1 MDKIKSSVAVKVTA
15 LVLSLLLV
23 LSIVPVNGLSNSLRN
38 SVSAAETPLANQ
50 ATPDEVTVS
59 KPDLPEPERKAIT
72 NITGNLVISG
82 SADCE
87 LISTRNDGNNVS
99 RDIFSGLKDIKFICS
114 ETLSDD
120 ISVTLNTKVP
130 KDLTNDDSKDIYYK
144 IDGSVLK
151 IIFKKIADGTYP
163 LTIGNGSKASYYNFF
178 VDSTAPT
185 AEIKYDK
192 TVSKTAIDVT
202 VSPNDNAGHSGY
214 SDVDYDKTSVKFV
227 NSGETK
233 LVPHNHKEGNKSFT
247 FSAENSGQYYI
258 ELSDKVGNKAEI
270 AIPDKFIID
279 KTAPKV
285 TISSVNSDESYKN
298 GTWAKDDVKVA
309 FTVDDGE
316 YSSGVDVKNIKVTSD
331 VTENEYTVTEKAGVY
346 YFTADTYGKY
356 TIKATDNAG
365 LTGSVTS
372 ETVKIDKTAASDIE
386 VWFTKDNGILNFL
399 TFGIYE
405 SSDVKASVKVYYGN
419 DESKIK
425 DLKLYNNESEI
436 SGNSGLK
443 GSDKNGNFIQKSFT
457 ISSAEKNK
465 AYNLSFYIEDEAG
478 NKTDEYIPI
487 TNEKVKVYVDG
498 SIKEINRNLFEVV
511 FSESEP
517 EIEIVDVKADNVA
530 ENVENNIYTGAIT
543 FKSKVKDDLS
553 GLKDVKLYFNKAS
566 EIETDKDGNITNLSK
581 LTLVEPANKID
592 ISKTEKTKAI
602 DDVSYTTSSNLATG
616 EYSFV
621 IAATNNNGK
630 TSIKSISVLVDRTQP
645 EITKFEYSAKDTNNL
660 KLENGELYCDKP
672 VTVKVYADDLNIG
685 GKKVVS
691 SGLKDI
697 KLYNGNEEITA
708 TSEFD
713 SENGCKTFEL
723 PYADTPYDL
732 SAKAIDNLG
741 NGGEENAPKTT
752 AKSLKKLTLNG
763 EILDIDD
770 NFKVVVN
777 NDKSTIE
784 NSGFEFS
791 KFSYSD
797 KNAVYSGDGTVS
809 ATITD
814 KLSGISKVTVTVNDA
829 NVDGFCTVT
838 NVENGKKVVFN
849 TKKYNPNGIPD
860 GEYTLKVTAENN
872 CGIETTF
879 ETTFYIDKTAP
890 SLDSVAFSFE
900 GGSQLDY
907 GIYSNKEI
915 TMLVTVNNGTNGSPL
930 KSVTV
935 VDKDGKSVTS
945 TVSSPKSNTV
955 EFKIPEKKLNV
966 GLQVVACDK
975 ADNESTTPIANDG
988 VTVTVNSN
996 DVKNVSDAYE
1006 VVYQLTTPELEKDEI
1021 KVDFADNSLSGKDIY
1036 KGQGTF
1042 SANVIENLSGLKE
1055 IKLYFDKKSKFV
1067 FGENNTITNLS
1078 EVTPVDKYE
1087 EISKVSK
1094 TNSKQVSYKTDG
1106 DLATGEY
1113 TFVIAATNNSGNTL
1127 VKSKTIG
1134 IDATNPIITKFEY
1147 SAKDTDNLKLVNGE
1161 LYCDKPVTVKVYA
1174 DDLNIGGKK
1183 VVSSGLSDIK
1193 LYNGNEEITATSEFD
1208 SKNGCKI
1215 FELPHTDAPYD
1226 LSAIAIDNLGNGG
1239 EENAP
1244 KTTAKSLK
1252 KLTLNGE
1259 ILDIDD
1265 NFKIVVNNDSTK
1277 IENSGFEFSKDFR
1290 YRDENAVYS
1299 GDGTVSATITD
1310 KLSGI
1315 SKVTVTVN
1323 DVNVDG
1329 FCTVT
1334 DVENGKKIVF
1344 DTKKYNSD
1352 GIPSG
1357 KYTLK
1362 VTAENNCGI
1371 NIPFDTTFYMD
1382 NSNPEI
1388 KSFRVESAETS
1399 IDEII
1404 SFLTFGIY
1412 SNKDINVIVSAVDEA
1427 PSSNFKSLVLVSK
1440 NGQECEFVNESVEGD
1455 FKNGF
1460 TVTKTFRI
1468 NNGAEDATKSV
1479 YNLSATVTD
1488 KAEHF
1493 DTKSVIDLGEYINA
1507 KGEKVSVND
1516 NFEIVSTDIKPEGIT
1531 NYSTKSSDDSI
1542 QKNIVNGKEWYSGYF
1557 IVNAEIKDTISGI
1570 KKVKVFFN
1578 GDDVSDKITLSE
1590 DKFTE
1595 SKITQAELTLDTKS
1609 NCNLKEGENKIRI
1622 EVYGNSNNCSFVE
1635 KSVYVD
1641 RKASKITGFE
1651 FKKSVADQILSFLT
1665 FGIYSNN
1672 NVDVTVTAVDNK
1684 PSSGIDSIKL
1694 SSASGLEIVDE
1705 SKIEY
1710 TNTSPEE
1717 CKYAK
1722 TFTLKAD
1729 EAEFSKSESF
1739 YNDLTATVTDNVGNS
1754 VSSNYN
1760 KTNNQEIVITKKAP
1774 EISTNFDNLLDSDS
1788 AKESK
1793 YYDEEH
1799 NNYWF
1804 AGDVKFSFDV
1814 KDDYSKLSSV
1824 QLMLNGTDVT
1834 EYCTDKASATPGK
1847 YTEID
1852 TVDATGKKVSATTIS
1867 IDTAKIPDGILIEG
1881 ENTFTITAT
1890 GNNGVTCEVSE
1901 VKFNIDTQKTE
1912 NISFEFKK
1920 SVANQILSFL
1930 TFGIYSNN
1938 NVDVTVTAVDNKPSS
1953 GIDSIKLSSASGLE
1967 IVDEGR
1973 IEYTNTSPE
1982 DCTYVKTF
1990 TLKVDEAEFSKS
2002 ESFYNDLTATVTDK
2016 VGNVGSSNY
2025 NKDGKPEVVITEKVP
2040 EITKSYNNLLD
2051 SDSAEWTSKYYDEEH
2066 NNYWFA
2072 GDVKYSFDVK
2082 DEYSKLSSVQLML
2095 NGTDVT
2101 EYCTDTAS
2109 DTPGKYTEI
2118 DTVDVN
2124 GKEVSATTIS
2134 IDTANIPDG
2143 ILKEGENI
2151 FTITATGNNGV
2162 TCGAEEVKFNIDTQK
2177 VKPENIKFEFN
2188 RSVANQIL
2196 SFLTFGIYSN
2206 NDVDVKVTATD
2217 NAPSSGIDSIKL
2229 SSASGLKIE
2238 DKGESSVVYEN
2249 KSPEACTYSRTFTLK
2264 VDKSDF
2270 SKEKS
2275 FYDDLTATVT
2285 DKVGNVGISNYNATN
2300 NQEIVI
2306 TKKAPEISTNYD
2318 NLKDAGSTVTKYY
2331 DGKDYWFAGDVK
2343 FSFDVKD
2350 EYSKLS
2356 SVQLML
2362 NDTDVTKYCTDT
2374 ASETPGK
2381 YTEINT
2387 VDATGKEV
2395 SATTISIDTAKI
2407 PDGILK
2413 EGKNIFTIT
2422 ATGNN
2427 GEKSKTE
2434 TVEFCIDTTKP
2445 QIDDFKFEP
2454 VGNMDENT
2462 TPVETTDYGY
2472 YFRND
2477 VNVTVIASD
2486 GEGSGIGGS
2495 NNQVSSGIY
2504 YRCVDVDG
2512 SETNGIVLPGES
2524 FTVKKDFKGQIYA
2537 YAIDNVGNKCSEQ
2550 HPYGSIVESEQ
2561 KHRESSNINL
2571 ETVGNVVNKDD
2582 ANRNLYNNDVKIT
2595 IALKDSYS
2603 GIRTVHYRIYDDYG
2617 DNIENTFSI
2626 DQSGNF
2632 SDTYSWS
2639 YTKDKNLVTEL
2650 KTTVPVAFNSNN
2662 IRGYVEFTDRA
2673 GHKEAEDII
2682 PFSIDKTAPT
2692 IKVVYDNNDF
2702 KTYQGNKYFKAD
2714 RTATIT
2720 VTERNFNEADFTTDI
2735 KKAPNSNVGIDGWT
2749 HNYNSA
2755 NPDAS
2760 THVAHIRFTSDDD
2773 YTVDMA
2779 FKDMAQNKAESPAQ
2793 EKFTLDKTL
2802 PKISVSFDNNSSLNG
2817 SYYKAE
2823 RTATITIEEHNFA
2836 ADTEH
2841 LDIKFN
2847 AYDEDNTTPVSAPN
2861 VVGWTSNGDTRTA
2874 TVTFANDGKYEF
2886 TVDYKDL
2893 AYNQA
2898 EQAKVDTFFVDK
2910 TNPEIKFENVEANA
2924 AYADSISPVVV
2935 FTDNN
2940 YDGYTTLTLERID
2953 INSKSKIVNMNKTSV
2968 LNGVTGETVT
2978 YDNFGTI
2985 EENDGIYKLS
2995 AKMVDKAGN
3004 EKGREIIFSVNRFGS
3019 TYMAGDENTESL
3031 ISSGYSNKES
3041 DVFIKEINVNKVSK
3055 QSVSL
3060 ACNNSS
3066 VSKLKADENY
3076 TVSSNGGSGS
3086 WFEYT
3091 YKINKDNFADEGYYT
3106 ITLSSTDRVKH
3117 TVSNITALTKE
3128 RKCPV
3133 SFTIDKTVPEV
3144 RISGIEDGKP
3154 YEEASRQV
3162 KVVCEDVNISDD
3174 TLVIEL
3180 NGKELEAGEDKDFV
3194 LSKDNAGE
3202 IIAKFKV
3209 EAIGND
3215 TRQNI
3220 KVSVAD
3226 KAGNEGKSSVS
3237 DFILSASLLTRF
3249 FANTTL
3255 VIATFAAI
3263 AVIIGLVL
3271 FFVIRRRKK
3280 NEEK

>member
-1651 FKKSVADQILSFLT
+1651 FKKSVA
-1665 FGIYSNN
+1665 
-1672 NVDVTVTAVDNK
+1672 
-1684 PSSGIDSIKL
+1684 
-1694 SSASGLEIVDE
+1694 
-1705 SKIEY
+1705 
-1710 TNTSPEE
+1710 
-1717 CKYAK
+1717 
-1722 TFTLKAD
+1722 
-1729 EAEFSKSESF
+1729 
-1739 YNDLTATVTDNVGNS
+1739 
-1754 VSSNYN
+1754 
-1760 KTNNQEIVITKKAP
+1760 
-1774 EISTNFDNLLDSDS
+1774 
-1788 AKESK
+1788 
-1793 YYDEEH
+1793 
-1799 NNYWF
+1799 
-1804 AGDVKFSFDV
+1804 
-1814 KDDYSKLSSV
+1814 
-1824 QLMLNGTDVT
+1824 
-1834 EYCTDKASATPGK
+1834 
-1847 YTEID
+1847 
-1852 TVDATGKKVSATTIS
+1852 
-1867 IDTAKIPDGILIEG
+1867 
-1881 ENTFTITAT
+1881 
-1890 GNNGVTCEVSE
+1890 
-1901 VKFNIDTQKTE
+1901 
-1912 NISFEFKK
+1912 
-1920 SVANQILSFL
+1920 
-1930 TFGIYSNN
+1930 
-1938 NVDVTVTAVDNKPSS
+1938 
-1953 GIDSIKLSSASGLE
+1953 
-1967 IVDEGR
+1967 
-1973 IEYTNTSPE
+1973 
-1982 DCTYVKTF
+1982 
-1990 TLKVDEAEFSKS
+1990 
-2002 ESFYNDLTATVTDK
+2002 
-2016 VGNVGSSNY
+2016 
-2025 NKDGKPEVVITEKVP
+2025 
-2040 EITKSYNNLLD
+2040 
-2051 SDSAEWTSKYYDEEH
+2051 
-2066 NNYWFA
+2066 
-2072 GDVKYSFDVK
+2072 
-2082 DEYSKLSSVQLML
+2082 
-2095 NGTDVT
+2095 
-2101 EYCTDTAS
+2101 
-2109 DTPGKYTEI
+2109 
-2118 DTVDVN
+2118 
-2124 GKEVSATTIS
+2124 
-2134 IDTANIPDG
+2134 
-2143 ILKEGENI
+2143 
-2151 FTITATGNNGV
+2151 
-2162 TCGAEEVKFNIDTQK
+2162 
-2177 VKPENIKFEFN
+2177 
-2188 RSVANQIL
+2188 NQIL

>member
-23 LSIVPVNGLSNSLRN
+23 LSIVPVNGLTNSLRN

-59 KPDLPEPERKAIT
+59 EPDLPEPERKAIT
-72 NITGNLVISG
+72 NIKGSLVISG

-87 LISTRNDGNNVS
+87 LISTRNDGNNVP

-114 ETLSDD
+114 EPLSDTT
-120 ISVTLNTKVP
+120 SVTLNTQV
-130 KDLTNDDSKDIYYK
+130 LTNDDSKDIYFK

-151 IIFKKIADGTYP
+151 IIFNKIADGTYP
-163 LTIGNGSKASYYNFF
+163 LTIKNGSGSKASYYNFF

-192 TVSKTAIDVT
+192 TVSDSAIKVT
-202 VSPNDNAGHSGY
+202 VYPNDNAGHSGY

-227 NSGETK
+227 NSGETE
-233 LVPHNHKEGNKSFT
+233 LVPHNHKEGENSFT
-247 FSAENSGQYYI
+247 FSVENSGQYNI

-279 KTAPKV
+279 KTAPTV
-285 TISSVNSDESYKN
+285 TILPDNSDESYKN
-298 GTWAKDDVKVA
+298 NTWTNKDVKVA
-309 FTVDDGE
+309 FSVYDGE
-316 YSSGVDVKNIKVTSD
+316 YSSGVDAANIKVISE
-331 VTENEYTVTEKAGVY
+331 VTKKEYEVTKDEKTAGVY

-365 LTGSVTS
+365 RTGSVTS
-372 ETVKIDKTAASDIE
+372 ETVKIDKSETADME

-405 SSDVKASVKVYYGN
+405 SSDVKVSVKAYYGN

-436 SGNSGLK
+436 SDNSGSK

-478 NKTDEYIPI
+478 NKTKENIPI
-487 TNEKVKVYVDG
+487 TNDKVKVYVHG
-498 SIKEINRNLFEVV
+498 VKKEINRNLFEVV
-511 FSESEP
+511 FSESVP
-517 EIEIVDVKADNVA
+517 EIETVDVKADKVVKNE
-530 ENVENNIYTGAIT
+530 ENYFYSGAIT
-543 FKSKVKDDLS
+543 FKSKVQDGLS

-592 ISKTEKTKAI
+592 ISKTEKTTAI
-602 DDVSYTTSSNLATG
+602 DDVSYTTPNNLATG
-616 EYSFV
+616 EYTFV

-630 TSIKSISVLVDRTQP
+630 TSIKSTTVLVDRTQP
-645 EITKFEYSAKDTNNL
+645 EITKFEYSAKDTDKL
-660 KLENGELYCDKP
+660 KLEGGKLYCDKP

-685 GKKVVS
+685 GKMVVS

-697 KLYNGNEEITA
+697 KLYNGNDEITA

-713 SENGCKTFEL
+713 SENGCK
-723 PYADTPYDL
+723 
-732 SAKAIDNLG
+732 
-741 NGGEENAPKTT
+741 
-752 AKSLKKLTLNG
+752 
-763 EILDIDD
+763 
-770 NFKVVVN
+770 
-777 NDKSTIE
+777 
-784 NSGFEFS
+784 
-791 KFSYSD
+791 
-797 KNAVYSGDGTVS
+797 
-809 ATITD
+809 
-814 KLSGISKVTVTVNDA
+814 
-829 NVDGFCTVT
+829 
-838 NVENGKKVVFN
+838 
-849 TKKYNPNGIPD
+849 
-860 GEYTLKVTAENN
+860 
-872 CGIETTF
+872 
-879 ETTFYIDKTAP
+879 
-890 SLDSVAFSFE
+890 
-900 GGSQLDY
+900 
-907 GIYSNKEI
+907 
-915 TMLVTVNNGTNGSPL
+915 
-930 KSVTV
+930 
-935 VDKDGKSVTS
+935 
-945 TVSSPKSNTV
+945 
-955 EFKIPEKKLNV
+955 
-966 GLQVVACDK
+966 
-975 ADNESTTPIANDG
+975 
-988 VTVTVNSN
+988 
-996 DVKNVSDAYE
+996 
-1006 VVYQLTTPELEKDEI
+1006 
-1021 KVDFADNSLSGKDIY
+1021 
-1036 KGQGTF
+1036 
-1042 SANVIENLSGLKE
+1042 
-1055 IKLYFDKKSKFV
+1055 
-1067 FGENNTITNLS
+1067 
-1078 EVTPVDKYE
+1078 
-1087 EISKVSK
+1087 
-1094 TNSKQVSYKTDG
+1094 
-1106 DLATGEY
+1106 
-1113 TFVIAATNNSGNTL
+1113 
-1127 VKSKTIG
+1127 
-1134 IDATNPIITKFEY
+1134 
-1147 SAKDTDNLKLVNGE
+1147 
-1161 LYCDKPVTVKVYA
+1161 
-1174 DDLNIGGKK
+1174 
-1183 VVSSGLSDIK
+1183 
-1193 LYNGNEEITATSEFD
+1193 
-1208 SKNGCKI
+1208 I
-1215 FELPHTDAPYD
+1215 FELPDADAPYD

-1265 NFKIVVNNDSTK
+1265 NFKIVVNNNSLN
-1277 IENSGFEFSKDFR
+1277 IERSDFEFNGFS
-1290 YRDENAVYS
+1290 YSDENDVYS

-1323 DVNVDG
+1323 DANVDG

-1334 DVENGKKIVF
+1334 DVENGKKVVF
-1344 DTKKYNSD
+1344 DTKKYNPN
-1352 GIPSG
+1352 GIPDG

-1371 NIPFDTTFYMD
+1371 NRPFDATFYMD

-1427 PSSNFKSLVLVSK
+1427 PSSNFKDLVLVSK

-1493 DTKSVIDLGEYINA
+1493 DTKSVNDLGGYINA
-1507 KGEKVSVND
+1507 NGEKVSVD
-1516 NFEIVSTDIKPEGIT
+1516 GNFEIVSTDIKPEGIT
-1531 NYSTKSSDDSI
+1531 NYSTESSNDSI
-1542 QKNIVNGKEWYSGYF
+1542 NKNIVNGKEWYSGDF

-1609 NCNLKEGENKIRI
+1609 NCTLKEGENKIRI

-1641 RKASKITGFE
+1641 REASQITGFE

-1672 NVDVTVTAVDNK
+1672 DVDVTVTAVDNK
-1684 PSSGIDSIKL
+1684 PSSGIDSIEL
-1694 SSASGLEIVDE
+1694 SKTSGLEIVDE
-1705 SKIEY
+1705 SRIEY

-1717 CKYAK
+1717 
-1722 TFTLKAD
+1722 
-1729 EAEFSKSESF
+1729 
-1739 YNDLTATVTDNVGNS
+1739 
-1754 VSSNYN
+1754 
-1760 KTNNQEIVITKKAP
+1760 
-1774 EISTNFDNLLDSDS
+1774 
-1788 AKESK
+1788 
-1793 YYDEEH
+1793 
-1799 NNYWF
+1799 
-1804 AGDVKFSFDV
+1804 
-1814 KDDYSKLSSV
+1814 
-1824 QLMLNGTDVT
+1824 
-1834 EYCTDKASATPGK
+1834 
-1847 YTEID
+1847 
-1852 TVDATGKKVSATTIS
+1852 
-1867 IDTAKIPDGILIEG
+1867 
-1881 ENTFTITAT
+1881 
-1890 GNNGVTCEVSE
+1890 
-1901 VKFNIDTQKTE
+1901 
-1912 NISFEFKK
+1912 
-1920 SVANQILSFL
+1920 
-1930 TFGIYSNN
+1930 
-1938 NVDVTVTAVDNKPSS
+1938 
-1953 GIDSIKLSSASGLE
+1953 
-1967 IVDEGR
+1967 
-1973 IEYTNTSPE
+1973 
-1982 DCTYVKTF
+1982 CTYVKTF

-2025 NKDGKPEVVITEKVP
+2025 NNDGKPEVVITKKAP
-2040 EITKSYNNLLD
+2040 EITKSYDNLLD

-2072 GDVKYSFDVK
+2072 GDVKFSFEVK
-2082 DEYSKLSSVQLML
+2082 DDYSKISSVQLML

-2101 EYCTDTAS
+2101 ECCTDTAS

-2118 DTVDVN
+2118 DTVD
-2124 GKEVSATTIS
+2124 E
-2134 IDTANIPDG
+2134 
-2143 ILKEGENI
+2143 
-2151 FTITATGNNGV
+2151 
-2162 TCGAEEVKFNIDTQK
+2162 
-2177 VKPENIKFEFN
+2177 
-2188 RSVANQIL
+2188 
-2196 SFLTFGIYSN
+2196 
-2206 NDVDVKVTATD
+2206 
-2217 NAPSSGIDSIKL
+2217 
-2229 SSASGLKIE
+2229 
-2238 DKGESSVVYEN
+2238 
-2249 KSPEACTYSRTFTLK
+2249 
-2264 VDKSDF
+2264 
-2270 SKEKS
+2270 
-2275 FYDDLTATVT
+2275 
-2285 DKVGNVGISNYNATN
+2285 
-2300 NQEIVI
+2300 
-2306 TKKAPEISTNYD
+2306 
-2318 NLKDAGSTVTKYY
+2318 
-2331 DGKDYWFAGDVK
+2331 
-2343 FSFDVKD
+2343 
-2350 EYSKLS
+2350 
-2356 SVQLML
+2356 
-2362 NDTDVTKYCTDT
+2362 
-2374 ASETPGK
+2374 
-2381 YTEINT
+2381 
-2387 VDATGKEV
+2387 TGKEV

-2407 PDGILK
+2407 PDEILK
-2413 EGKNIFTIT
+2413 LEEGENIFTIT

-2427 GEKSKTE
+2427 GVTCDAEEVK
-2434 TVEFCIDTTKP
+2434 FNIDTTKP

-2454 VGNMDENT
+2454 VGNMDEIT

-2472 YFRND
+2472 YFSND

-2486 GEGSGIGGS
+2486 GVGSGIGGS

-2561 KHRESSNINL
+2561 KHRESSNIDL
-2571 ETVGNVVNKDD
+2571 ETVGTVVNKDD

-2632 SDTYSWS
+2632 SDTYGWS

-2673 GHKEAEDII
+2673 GHKESEDII

-2720 VTERNFNEADFTTDI
+2720 VTERNFNEADFRTDI
-2735 KKAPNSNVGIDGWT
+2735 KKAPNSNAGIDGWT

-2779 FKDMAQNKAESPAQ
+2779 FKDMAQNRAESPAQ

-2836 ADTEH
+2836 SDTEH
-2841 LDIKFN
+2841 LNINFN

-2874 TVTFANDGKYEF
+2874 TVTFADDGKYEF

-2898 EQAKVDTFFVDK
+2898 EQVKVDTFFVDK
-2910 TNPEIKFENVEANA
+2910 KNPEIKFENVEANA

-3004 EKGREIIFSVNRFGS
+3004 EKSREIIFSVNRFGS
-3019 TYMAGDENTESL
+3019 TYLAGDENTESL

-3066 VSKLKADENY
+3066 VSQLKADENY

-3144 RISGIEDGKP
+3144 RISGIEDKKP

-3162 KVVCEDVNISDD
+3162 KVVCEDVNISED

-3180 NGKELEAGEDKDFV
+3180 NGKKLEAGEDKDFV

-3215 TRQNI
+3215 TKQNI

>member
-23 LSIVPVNGLSNSLRN
+23 LSIVPVNGLTNSLRN

-72 NITGNLVISG
+72 NIKGSLVISG

-130 KDLTNDDSKDIYYK
+130 KVLTNDDSKDIYYK

-163 LTIGNGSKASYYNFF
+163 LTIGNGSKVSYYNFF

-192 TVSKTAIDVT
+192 TVSNSDITVT
-202 VSPNDNAGHSGY
+202 VYPNDNAGHSGY

-233 LVPHNHKEGNKSFT
+233 LVPHNHKEGGNSFT
-247 FSAENSGQYYI
+247 FSAENSGQYNI

-279 KTAPKV
+279 KTAPTV
-285 TISSVNSDESYKN
+285 TISPDNSDESYKN

-356 TIKATDNAG
+356 SIKATDNAG
-365 LTGSVTS
+365 LTGSVKS
-372 ETVKIDKTAASDIE
+372 KTVKIDKTAASDIE

-436 SGNSGLK
+436 SGNSGSK

-498 SIKEINRNLFEVV
+498 SIKEINRNLFEFV

-553 GLKDVKLYFNKAS
+553 GLKGVKLYFNKAS

-630 TSIKSISVLVDRTQP
+630 TSIKSTSVLVDRTQP

-660 KLENGELYCDKP
+660 KLVNGELYCDKP

-691 SGLKDI
+691 SGLSDI
-697 KLYNGNEEITA
+697 KLYNGDEEITA

-723 PYADTPYDL
+723 PYADAPYDL

-777 NDKSTIE
+777 NDKST
-784 NSGFEFS
+784 
-791 KFSYSD
+791 
-797 KNAVYSGDGTVS
+797 
-809 ATITD
+809 
-814 KLSGISKVTVTVNDA
+814 
-829 NVDGFCTVT
+829 
-838 NVENGKKVVFN
+838 
-849 TKKYNPNGIPD
+849 
-860 GEYTLKVTAENN
+860 
-872 CGIETTF
+872 
-879 ETTFYIDKTAP
+879 
-890 SLDSVAFSFE
+890 
-900 GGSQLDY
+900 
-907 GIYSNKEI
+907 
-915 TMLVTVNNGTNGSPL
+915 
-930 KSVTV
+930 
-935 VDKDGKSVTS
+935 
-945 TVSSPKSNTV
+945 
-955 EFKIPEKKLNV
+955 
-966 GLQVVACDK
+966 
-975 ADNESTTPIANDG
+975 
-988 VTVTVNSN
+988 
-996 DVKNVSDAYE
+996 
-1006 VVYQLTTPELEKDEI
+1006 
-1021 KVDFADNSLSGKDIY
+1021 
-1036 KGQGTF
+1036 
-1042 SANVIENLSGLKE
+1042 
-1055 IKLYFDKKSKFV
+1055 
-1067 FGENNTITNLS
+1067 
-1078 EVTPVDKYE
+1078 
-1087 EISKVSK
+1087 
-1094 TNSKQVSYKTDG
+1094 
-1106 DLATGEY
+1106 
-1113 TFVIAATNNSGNTL
+1113 
-1127 VKSKTIG
+1127 
-1134 IDATNPIITKFEY
+1134 
-1147 SAKDTDNLKLVNGE
+1147 
-1161 LYCDKPVTVKVYA
+1161 
-1174 DDLNIGGKK
+1174 
-1183 VVSSGLSDIK
+1183 
-1193 LYNGNEEITATSEFD
+1193 
-1208 SKNGCKI
+1208 
-1215 FELPHTDAPYD
+1215 
-1226 LSAIAIDNLGNGG
+1226 
-1239 EENAP
+1239 
-1244 KTTAKSLK
+1244 
-1252 KLTLNGE
+1252 
-1259 ILDIDD
+1259 
-1265 NFKIVVNNDSTK
+1265 

-1352 GIPSG
+1352 GISSG

-1440 NGQECEFVNESVEGD
+1440 NGQEYEFVNESVEGD

-1542 QKNIVNGKEWYSGYF
+1542 QKNIVNGKEWYSGHF

-1890 GNNGVTCEVSE
+1890 GNNG
-1901 VKFNIDTQKTE
+1901 
-1912 NISFEFKK
+1912 
-1920 SVANQILSFL
+1920 
-1930 TFGIYSNN
+1930 
-1938 NVDVTVTAVDNKPSS
+1938 
-1953 GIDSIKLSSASGLE
+1953 
-1967 IVDEGR
+1967 
-1973 IEYTNTSPE
+1973 
-1982 DCTYVKTF
+1982 
-1990 TLKVDEAEFSKS
+1990 
-2002 ESFYNDLTATVTDK
+2002 
-2016 VGNVGSSNY
+2016 
-2025 NKDGKPEVVITEKVP
+2025 
-2040 EITKSYNNLLD
+2040 
-2051 SDSAEWTSKYYDEEH
+2051 
-2066 NNYWFA
+2066 
-2072 GDVKYSFDVK
+2072 
-2082 DEYSKLSSVQLML
+2082 
-2095 NGTDVT
+2095 
-2101 EYCTDTAS
+2101 
-2109 DTPGKYTEI
+2109 
-2118 DTVDVN
+2118 
-2124 GKEVSATTIS
+2124 
-2134 IDTANIPDG
+2134 
-2143 ILKEGENI
+2143 
-2151 FTITATGNNGV
+2151 
-2162 TCGAEEVKFNIDTQK
+2162 
-2177 VKPENIKFEFN
+2177 
-2188 RSVANQIL
+2188 
-2196 SFLTFGIYSN
+2196 
-2206 NDVDVKVTATD
+2206 
-2217 NAPSSGIDSIKL
+2217 
-2229 SSASGLKIE
+2229 
-2238 DKGESSVVYEN
+2238 
-2249 KSPEACTYSRTFTLK
+2249 
-2264 VDKSDF
+2264 
-2270 SKEKS
+2270 
-2275 FYDDLTATVT
+2275 
-2285 DKVGNVGISNYNATN
+2285 
-2300 NQEIVI
+2300 
-2306 TKKAPEISTNYD
+2306 
-2318 NLKDAGSTVTKYY
+2318 
-2331 DGKDYWFAGDVK
+2331 
-2343 FSFDVKD
+2343 
-2350 EYSKLS
+2350 
-2356 SVQLML
+2356 
-2362 NDTDVTKYCTDT
+2362 
-2374 ASETPGK
+2374 
-2381 YTEINT
+2381 
-2387 VDATGKEV
+2387 
-2395 SATTISIDTAKI
+2395 
-2407 PDGILK
+2407 
-2413 EGKNIFTIT
+2413 
-2422 ATGNN
+2422 
-2427 GEKSKTE
+2427 EKSKTE

-2504 YRCVDVDG
+2504 YRYVDVDG

-2682 PFSIDKTAPT
+2682 PFSIDKTAPI

-2735 KKAPNSNVGIDGWT
+2735 KKAPNSNAGIDGWT

-2940 YDGYTTLTLERID
+2940 YDGYTTLTLERVD

-3004 EKGREIIFSVNRFGS
+3004 EKSREIIFSVNRFGS

-3215 TRQNI
+3215 TKQNI

-3249 FANTTL
+3249 FANTPL

>member
-1183 VVSSGLSDIK
+1183 VVSSGLKDIK

-1208 SKNGCKI
+1208 SENGCKT
-1215 FELPHTDAPYD
+1215 FELPYADTPYD
-1226 LSAIAIDNLGNGG
+1226 LSAKAIDNLGNGG

-1265 NFKIVVNNDSTK
+1265 NFKVVVNNDKST
-1277 IENSGFEFSKDFR
+1277 IENSGFEFSKFSYSDK
-1290 YRDENAVYS
+1290 NAVYS

-1651 FKKSVADQILSFLT
+1651 FKK
-1665 FGIYSNN
+1665 
-1672 NVDVTVTAVDNK
+1672 
-1684 PSSGIDSIKL
+1684 
-1694 SSASGLEIVDE
+1694 
-1705 SKIEY
+1705 
-1710 TNTSPEE
+1710 
-1717 CKYAK
+1717 
-1722 TFTLKAD
+1722 
-1729 EAEFSKSESF
+1729 
-1739 YNDLTATVTDNVGNS
+1739 
-1754 VSSNYN
+1754 
-1760 KTNNQEIVITKKAP
+1760 
-1774 EISTNFDNLLDSDS
+1774 
-1788 AKESK
+1788 
-1793 YYDEEH
+1793 
-1799 NNYWF
+1799 
-1804 AGDVKFSFDV
+1804 
-1814 KDDYSKLSSV
+1814 
-1824 QLMLNGTDVT
+1824 
-1834 EYCTDKASATPGK
+1834 
-1847 YTEID
+1847 
-1852 TVDATGKKVSATTIS
+1852 
-1867 IDTAKIPDGILIEG
+1867 
-1881 ENTFTITAT
+1881 
-1890 GNNGVTCEVSE
+1890 
-1901 VKFNIDTQKTE
+1901 
-1912 NISFEFKK
+1912 
-1920 SVANQILSFL
+1920 
-1930 TFGIYSNN
+1930 
-1938 NVDVTVTAVDNKPSS
+1938 
-1953 GIDSIKLSSASGLE
+1953 
-1967 IVDEGR
+1967 
-1973 IEYTNTSPE
+1973 
-1982 DCTYVKTF
+1982 
-1990 TLKVDEAEFSKS
+1990 
-2002 ESFYNDLTATVTDK
+2002 
-2016 VGNVGSSNY
+2016 
-2025 NKDGKPEVVITEKVP
+2025 
-2040 EITKSYNNLLD
+2040 
-2051 SDSAEWTSKYYDEEH
+2051 
-2066 NNYWFA
+2066 
-2072 GDVKYSFDVK
+2072 
-2082 DEYSKLSSVQLML
+2082 
-2095 NGTDVT
+2095 
-2101 EYCTDTAS
+2101 
-2109 DTPGKYTEI
+2109 
-2118 DTVDVN
+2118 
-2124 GKEVSATTIS
+2124 
-2134 IDTANIPDG
+2134 
-2143 ILKEGENI
+2143 
-2151 FTITATGNNGV
+2151 
-2162 TCGAEEVKFNIDTQK
+2162 
-2177 VKPENIKFEFN
+2177 
-2188 RSVANQIL
+2188 SVANQIL

>member
-23 LSIVPVNGLSNSLRN
+23 LSIVPVNGLTNSLRN

-59 KPDLPEPERKAIT
+59 EPDLPEPERKAIT
-72 NITGNLVISG
+72 NIKGSLVISG

-130 KDLTNDDSKDIYYK
+130 KVLTNDDSKDIYYK

-285 TISSVNSDESYKN
+285 TISSNNSDESYKN

-436 SGNSGLK
+436 SGNSGSK

-691 SGLKDI
+691 SGLSDI
-697 KLYNGNEEITA
+697 KLYNGDEEITA

-723 PYADTPYDL
+723 PYADAPYDL

-838 NVENGKKVVFN
+838 DVENGKKIVFD

-872 CGIETTF
+872 CGIEKTF

-915 TMLVTVNNGTNGSPL
+915 TMVVTVDNGTNGSPL

-966 GLQVVACDK
+966 GLQVVACDM
-975 ADNESTTPIANDG
+975 AENNSATPIANDG

-1021 KVDFADNSLSGKDIY
+1021 KVDFADNSLYGKDIY

-1055 IKLYFDKKSKFV
+1055 IKLYFDKKSKFA

-1078 EVTPVDKYE
+1078 EVTPVDKYV

-1106 DLATGEY
+1106 DLETGEY

-1147 SAKDTDNLKLVNGE
+1147 SAKDTDNIKLVNGK

-1174 DDLNIGGKK
+1174 DDLNIGGKT
-1183 VVSSGLSDIK
+1183 VVSSGLKDIR

-1208 SKNGCKI
+1208 LENGCKI
-1215 FELPHTDAPYD
+1215 FELPYADAPYD

-1265 NFKIVVNNDSTK
+1265 NFKIVVNNDTTK
-1277 IENSGFEFSKDFR
+1277 IENIGFEFSKFS
-1290 YRDENAVYS
+1290 YSDENDVYS

-1323 DVNVDG
+1323 DANVDG
-1329 FCTVT
+1329 LCTVT

-1427 PSSNFKSLVLVSK
+1427 PSSNFKDLVLVSK

-1493 DTKSVIDLGEYINA
+1493 DTKSVNDLGEYINA
-1507 KGEKVSVND
+1507 NGEKVSVNGT
-1516 NFEIVSTDIKPEGIT
+1516 FEIVSTDIKPEGIT
-1531 NYSTKSSDDSI
+1531 HYSTESSNDSI
-1542 QKNIVNGKEWYSGYF
+1542 NKNIVNGKEWYSGDF
-1557 IVNAEIKDTISGI
+1557 KVNAEIKDTISGI

-1609 NCNLKEGENKIRI
+1609 NCNLTEGENKIRI

-1641 RKASKITGFE
+1641 REASQITDFE
-1651 FKKSVADQILSFLT
+1651 FKRSVADQIISFLT

-1672 NVDVTVTAVDNK
+1672 DVDVKVTATDNA

-1694 SSASGLEIVDE
+1694 SSASGL
-1705 SKIEY
+1705 KIEDKGESSVVY
-1710 TNTSPEE
+1710 ENKSPEA
-1717 CKYAK
+1717 CTYSK
-1722 TFTLKAD
+1722 TFTLKVD
-1729 EAEFSKSESF
+1729 NSDFSTEKSF

-1760 KTNNQEIVITKKAP
+1760 STNKKEIVITQKAP

-1788 AKESK
+1788 AEWTSK

-1852 TVDATGKKVSATTIS
+1852 TVDATGKKISATTIS
-1867 IDTAKIPDGILIEG
+1867 IDTAKIPDGILKEG
-1881 ENTFTITAT
+1881 ENIFTITAT
-1890 GNNGVTCEVSE
+1890 GNNGVTCDAEE

-1920 SVANQILSFL
+1920 SVADQILSFL

-1953 GIDSIKLSSASGLE
+1953 GIDSIKLSKTSGLE
-1967 IVDEGR
+1967 IVDESR
-1973 IEYTNTSPE
+1973 IEYTNTSPDE
-1982 DCTYVKTF
+1982 CKYVKTF

-2025 NKDGKPEVVITEKVP
+2025 NKNGKPEVVITEKAP
-2040 EITKSYNNLLD
+2040 EITKSFDNLLD
-2051 SDSAEWTSKYYDEEH
+2051 SDSAEWTSKYYDKEH

-2072 GDVKYSFDVK
+2072 GNVKFSFDVK
-2082 DEYSKLSSVQLML
+2082 DDYSKLSSVQLML

-2101 EYCTDTAS
+2101 KYCTDTAS

-2143 ILKEGENI
+2143 ILAEGENI

-2162 TCGAEEVKFNIDTQK
+2162 TCDAEEVKFNIDTQK
-2177 VKPENIKFEFN
+2177 TENIKFEFN

-2249 KSPEACTYSRTFTLK
+2249 KSPEACTYSKTFTLK
-2264 VDKSDF
+2264 VDNSDF
-2270 SKEKS
+2270 STEKS
-2275 FYDDLTATVT
+2275 FYNDLTATVT
-2285 DKVGNVGISNYNATN
+2285 DNVGNSVSSNYNATN

-2306 TKKAPEISTNYD
+2306 TKKAPKISTSYD
-2318 NLKDAGSTVTKYY
+2318 NLKDAGSAVTKYY

-2350 EYSKLS
+2350 DYSKIS

-2362 NDTDVTKYCTDT
+2362 NGTDVTKDCTDT
-2374 ASETPGK
+2374 ASATPGK
-2381 YTEINT
+2381 YTEIDT
-2387 VDATGKEV
+2387 VDETGKKV
-2395 SATTISIDTAKI
+2395 SATTISIDTAQI
-2407 PDGILK
+2407 PDGILAK
-2413 EGKNIFTIT
+2413 GKNIFTIT

-2454 VGNMDENT
+2454 VGNMDEIT

-2477 VNVTVIASD
+2477 INVTVIASD

-2504 YRCVDVDG
+2504 YRCVDIDG

-2561 KHRESSNINL
+2561 KHRESSNIDL

-2632 SDTYSWS
+2632 SDNYGWS

-2650 KTTVPVAFNSNN
+2650 KATVPVAFNSNN

-2735 KKAPNSNVGIDGWT
+2735 KKAPNSNAGIDGWT

-2760 THVAHIRFTSDDD
+2760 THVAHISFTSDDD

-2847 AYDEDNTTPVSAPN
+2847 AYDEDNTTPVSAPS

-2874 TVTFANDGKYEF
+2874 TVSFANDGKYEF

-2910 TNPEIKFENVEANA
+2910 KNPEIKFENVEANA

-3004 EKGREIIFSVNRFGS
+3004 EKSREIIFSVNRFGS

-3249 FANTTL
+3249 FANTPL